1 MYTQPNS
8 IKYIMTKKEHFTHGL
23 KGFFLIQGMN
33 IFTHLWN
40 SLWGGLV
47 SNNRWICIFKWHKKC
62 VKILSKIELL
72 GITEKKICTWAF
84 IYMYVSHAFHMVSLF
99 LFAFGLR
106 LNMWL
111 GSELFI
117 MHHKDLWRSYL
128 C

>member
-1 MYTQPNS
+1 MYTQTKLN
-8 IKYIMTKKEHFTHGL
+8 YIMTKKEHFTHGF

-47 SNNRWICIFKWHKKC
+47 SNNRWIFIFNWHKKC

-99 LFAFGLR
+99 LFAFGLW

-117 MHHKDLWRSYL
+117 IHHKDLWRSYL